1 MAISRRRFL
10 QQTGLLSCGLLLHAR
25 GFAAMNKRSI
35 GLQLWTLRKEL
46 EDNVPNVISKVTAAG
61 YTDLETFGGG
71 GDFFR
76 MKPAAFRKLLDDQG
90 LVSSS
95 GHYYYPPDETFDGV
109 IKEFITAAG
118 ILQQKYIVIPAMP
131 ADLYK
136 TVDGLKKGAAQ
147 LNRAGRLCREANLQ
161 LAYHNHAFE
170 FATFGSQT
178 GYDILLAETDP
189 ALVKMELD
197 LYFAVHAGQDPI
209 ALFKKAPDRFALL
222 HIKDMDKQNPD
233 LNTEVGS
240 GKIDFKNIFQHIK
253 AAGVERT
260 FVEQGNFAMDP
271 YQSLRKSADYIRTF
285 I

>member
-10 QQTGLLSCGLLLHAR
+10 QQTGLLSGGLLLHST
-25 GFAAMNKRSI
+25 GFAAMNKRPI

-46 EDNVPNVISKVTAAG
+46 TGDVPDVIAKVAAAG

-95 GHYYYPPDETFDGV
+95 GHYYYPPDETFDGL

-131 ADLYK
+131 AELYK
-136 TVDGLKKGAAQ
+136 TVDGLKRGAAQ

-189 ALVKMELD
+189 TLVKMELD
-197 LYFAVHAGQDPI
+197 IYFAVQAGQDPI
-209 ALFKKAPDRFALL
+209 ALFNKAPGRFALL
-222 HIKDMDKQNPD
+222 HMKDMDKQNPD

-240 GKIDFKNIFQHIK
+240 GKIDFKNIFQHIR
-253 AAGVERT
+253 AAGVDRI
-260 FVEQGNFAMDP
+260 FVEQEDFAMDP
-271 YQSLRKSADYIRTF
+271 YQSLRKSADYVKKLL
-285 I
+285 

>member
-1 MAISRRRFL
+1 MAISRRSFL
-10 QQTGLLSCGLLLHAR
+10 QQTGLLSGGLLLHSA
-25 GFAAMNKRSI
+25 GFAMNKRSI
-35 GLQLWTLRKEL
+35 GLQLWTLRNEL
-46 EDNVPNVISKVTAAG
+46 AGDVPDVISKVAAAG

-76 MKPAAFRKLLDDQG
+76 MKPAALKKLLNDKG

-95 GHYYYPPDETFDGV
+95 GHYYFPPDGTFDGL

-131 ADLYK
+131 PEVYK
-136 TVDGLKKGAAQ
+136 TVDGLKRGAER
-147 LNRAGRLCREANLQ
+147 LNRAGQLCRDASLQ

-170 FATFGSQT
+170 FAVFGSKT

-197 LYFAVHAGQDPI
+197 IYFAVHAGQDPI
-209 ALFKKAPDRFALL
+209 ALFNKAPGRFPLL
-222 HIKDMDKQNPD
+222 HMKDMDKQHPD

-240 GKIDFKNIFQHIK
+240 GKIDFKGIFQHIRS
-253 AAGVERT
+253 AGVERT

-271 YQSLRKSADYIRTF
+271 YQSLKKSADYIRTL
-285 I
+285 